1 MSSLFQQVKCDSQLA
16 IRISQRDESALGEV
30 IGLYGPQVQAV
41 CMRICADLLDAEG
54 VVSQVFWE
62 LWNSAHKYDAQRG
75 SLRAYLLTLARSR
88 AIDRERANAALY
100 RKTTAETSVYTIAQS
115 SRVVSEDPCERE
127 IMKER
132 KSEIRQALKQLTVS
146 QQDAL
151 ELAFFDG
158 LTHPEVAAKLHLPLG
173 TVKTNIRRGLLQL
186 REYLAE
192 MDTRGKLA

>member
-1 MSSLFQQVKCDSQLA
+1 MSSPAEQENYDSQLA
-16 IRISQRDESALGEV
+16 TRVCQRDESALGEV
-30 IGLYGPQVQAV
+30 IGLYGPQVQAT

-62 LWNSAHKYDAQRG
+62 LWNSAHKYDPQRG

-88 AIDRERANAALY
+88 AMDRERANAALL
-100 RKTTAETSVYTIAQS
+100 RKTKAGAAIGTIAAKA
-115 SRVVSEDPCERE
+115 RVVRDDPCERE

-132 KSEIRQALKQLTVS
+132 KLEICQALKQLTAS
-146 QQDAL
+146 QKDAL

-158 LTHPEVAAKLHLPLG
+158 LTHREVAAKLHLPLG

-186 REYLAE
+186 RAYLTELDAKG
-192 MDTRGKLA
+192 RSA